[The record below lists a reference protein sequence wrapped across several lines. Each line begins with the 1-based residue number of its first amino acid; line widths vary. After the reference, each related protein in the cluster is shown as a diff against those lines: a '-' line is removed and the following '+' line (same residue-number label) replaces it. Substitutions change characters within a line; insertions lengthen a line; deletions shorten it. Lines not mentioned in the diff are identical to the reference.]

1 MRMLN
6 HPCCRRVA
14 PFPHIFLKVSFTFPA
29 CNISYYGV
37 VGRTYE
43 LEVKRPP
50 QVPFLCYLNLTAGG
64 GILGDLVQVSF
75 TNWWLFW
82 PFSLVSLPSDPFITT
97 LFWYGLLTNQI
108 LAEMRL
114 YRIDNEIKIVWPDS
128 CQGRRSKN
136 GQSAVRS
143 NIMEQRIRD
152 REYEMENYS
161 SFLYL
166 LKSAVCEE
174 IALWIRLI

>member
-1 MRMLN
+1 MTHEWYNMLDFCAAFSTKKKMAKLRMLN
-6 HPCCRRVA
+6 HSFRRRPVS
-14 PFPHIFLKVSFTFPA
+14 HILLKVSFTFPA

-82 PFSLVSLPSDPFITT
+82 PFFSRFSLFATIYYYTFWVWIVNESDC
-97 LFWYGLLTNQI
+97 L
-108 LAEMRL
+108 
-114 YRIDNEIKIVWPDS
+114 RIYAYTI
-128 CQGRRSKN
+128 
-136 GQSAVRS
+136 
-143 NIMEQRIRD
+143 
-152 REYEMENYS
+152 
-161 SFLYL
+161 
-166 LKSAVCEE
+166 
-174 IALWIRLI
+174 